1 MAQYEIAGRADDM
14 SFAQVELLC
23 DHLCENLPFFT
34 VKKRTVHPTEW
45 DSVLKEICAD
55 LGLNHRDS
63 HIIWTPEGRYVGTV
77 TAFLTEIQ
85 RKYNINWRVP
95 IDLLSGVASENMTGA
110 SHDAQQKKKA
120 EKDKAMADA
129 FLQRQKR
136 LEVLDGAYT
145 VVNRELSFVTAMQNA
160 AAKNSITLKALQKA
174 ANPSRGVLRS
184 ASKSSTSELHSVKFR
199 EEQMEEELTRPK
211 TPQGTLVKFRH
222 TIHHI
227 ASNLEEIDAQNLC
240 DYRSEWSSE
249 LSRQMVSLD
258 DTDKLTKTLSKHMA
272 SLEFYTNFEMLARI
286 VEMKRRQ
293 LLGCTSLDKPDII
306 ILIDDYAKFFASIE
320 AMIEERF
327 ATSDACKS
335 DIVNMLD
342 QRNSHSEA

>member
-222 TIHHI
+222 TVCTIVMFHFVSREMRSFFEI
-227 ASNLEEIDAQNLC
+227 TYQIVINFLSNIGISFETLEMNEEIDTG
-240 DYRSEWSSE
+240 S
-249 LSRQMVSLD
+249 
-258 DTDKLTKTLSKHMA
+258 
-272 SLEFYTNFEMLARI
+272 
-286 VEMKRRQ
+286 
-293 LLGCTSLDKPDII
+293 
-306 ILIDDYAKFFASIE
+306 FFL
-320 AMIEERF
+320 F
-327 ATSDACKS
+327 
-335 DIVNMLD
+335 
-342 QRNSHSEA
+342 